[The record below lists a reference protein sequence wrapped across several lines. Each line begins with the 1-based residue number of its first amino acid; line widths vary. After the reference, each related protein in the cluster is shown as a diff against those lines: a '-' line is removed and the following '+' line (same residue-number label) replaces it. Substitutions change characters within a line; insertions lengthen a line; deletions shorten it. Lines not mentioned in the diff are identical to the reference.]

1 MKKNKHS
8 LKISRSYFGE
18 TTLDGYP
25 IATYSNDELNILKN
39 LLEKVLCEVNGYD
52 ISKITG
58 AIPQNIGEG
67 FQFNLSGKTYTTM
80 GSYTKDKKRLMN
92 IEISSFCG
100 LCGGAIHY
108 YAKLYINVSNVCG
121 NSSVSGY
128 LGGIEIPNEYQTI
141 KGEFVRPLTQKEIDK
156 QPKRWGNWYQVG
168 DLVNAFESLE
178 EIENLIKKLKKK
190 FSSKEWKVEIRR
202 NY

>member
-1 MKKNKHS
+1 MNTN
-8 LKISRSYFGE
+8 SY
-18 TTLDGYP
+18 LR
-25 IATYSNDELNILKN
+25 I
-39 LLEKVLCEVNGYD
+39 EKGFD

-58 AIPQNIGEG
+58 VIPQNIGEG
-67 FQFNLSGKTYTTM
+67 FQFNLHGKIYTTT
-80 GSYTKDKKRLMN
+80 GSYTKDGKRIVN
-92 IEISSFCG
+92 IEIRSFSG

-108 YAKLYINVSNVCG
+108 YATLYIKVNNVCD

-141 KGEFVRPLTQKEIDK
+141 KGEFVRPLTQKEKDN

>member
-1 MKKNKHS
+1 MNTN
-8 LKISRSYFGE
+8 SY
-18 TTLDGYP
+18 LR
-25 IATYSNDELNILKN
+25 I
-39 LLEKVLCEVNGYD
+39 EKGFD

-58 AIPQNIGEG
+58 GVPQNIGEG
-67 FQFNLSGKTYTTM
+67 FQFNLHGKIYTTT

-92 IEISSFCG
+92 IEIRSFRG

-108 YAKLYINVSNVCG
+108 YATLYIEVANVCD

-141 KGEFVRPLTQKEIDK
+141 KGEFVRPLTQKEKDN
-156 QPKRWGNWYQVG
+156 QPDRWGYGYQVG
-168 DLVNAFESLE
+168 DLVNAFESLQ
-178 EIENLIKKLKKK
+178 EIESLIKNLKKK

-202 NY
+202 SY

>member
-1 MKKNKHS
+1 MNTN
-8 LKISRSYFGE
+8 SY
-18 TTLDGYP
+18 LR
-25 IATYSNDELNILKN
+25 I
-39 LLEKVLCEVNGYD
+39 EKGFD

-58 AIPQNIGEG
+58 TIPQNIGEG
-67 FQFNLSGKTYTTM
+67 YQFNLSGKQYTTI
-80 GSYTKDKKRLMN
+80 GSYTKDKKRLLN

-108 YAKLYINVSNVCG
+108 YAKLYIKVSNVCG

-141 KGEFVRPLTQKEIDK
+141 KGEFVRSLTQKEKDEN
-156 QPKRWGNWYQVG
+156 PNRWDISYQVG

-178 EIENLIKKLKKK
+178 EIENLIKELKKK
-190 FSSKEWKVEIRR
+190 FSSKEWKVEIERS
-202 NY
+202 Y

>member
-1 MKKNKHS
+1 MLYEARQETKRMDTN
-8 LKISRSYFGE
+8 SYLRIE
-18 TTLDGYP
+18 
-25 IATYSNDELNILKN
+25 
-39 LLEKVLCEVNGYD
+39 NGYD

-67 FQFNLSGKTYTTM
+67 YQFNLFGKTYTTI

-100 LCGGAIHY
+100 LCGDAIHY
-108 YAKLYINVSNVCG
+108 YAKLYIKVSNVCG

-156 QPKRWGNWYQVG
+156 QPDRWGYWYQAG

-178 EIENLIKKLKKK
+178 DIESLIKNLKKK

>member
-1 MKKNKHS
+1 MNTNS
-8 LKISRSYFGE
+8 CLRI
-18 TTLDGYP
+18 
-25 IATYSNDELNILKN
+25 
-39 LLEKVLCEVNGYD
+39 EKGFD

-58 AIPQNIGEG
+58 VIPQNIGEG
-67 FQFNLSGKTYTTM
+67 FQFNLHGKIYTTT

-92 IEISSFCG
+92 IEIRSFRG

-108 YAKLYINVSNVCG
+108 YATLYINVDNVCD

-141 KGEFVRPLTQKEIDK
+141 KGEFVRPLTQKEKDN
-156 QPKRWGNWYQVG
+156 QPRRWDFTYQVG

-178 EIENLIKKLKKK
+178 EIESLIKKLKKK
-190 FSSKEWKVEIRR
+190 FASKEWKVEIRR
-202 NY
+202 SY

>member
-1 MKKNKHS
+1 MNTN
-8 LKISRSYFGE
+8 SYLRIE
-18 TTLDGYP
+18 
-25 IATYSNDELNILKN
+25 
-39 LLEKVLCEVNGYD
+39 NGYD

-58 AIPQNIGEG
+58 VIPQNIGEG

-80 GSYTKDKKRLMN
+80 GSYTKDGKRIVN
-92 IEISSFCG
+92 IEIRSFAG
-100 LCGGAIHY
+100 LCGGATHY
-108 YAKLYINVSNVCG
+108 YATLYIYVNNVCD

>member
-1 MKKNKHS
+1 MDTN
-8 LKISRSYFGE
+8 SY
-18 TTLDGYP
+18 LR
-25 IATYSNDELNILKN
+25 I
-39 LLEKVLCEVNGYD
+39 EKGFD

-108 YAKLYINVSNVCG
+108 LSLRLLWLYAMA
-121 NSSVSGY
+121 NSFLVFSKILRIFSQ
-128 LGGIEIPNEYQTI
+128 QTGRRC
-141 KGEFVRPLTQKEIDK
+141 KD
-156 QPKRWGNWYQVG
+156 
-168 DLVNAFESLE
+168 E
-178 EIENLIKKLKKK
+178 EE
-190 FSSKEWKVEIRR
+190 
-202 NY
+202 

>member
-1 MKKNKHS
+1 MNTS
-8 LKISRSYFGE
+8 SY
-18 TTLDGYP
+18 LR
-25 IATYSNDELNILKN
+25 I
-39 LLEKVLCEVNGYD
+39 EKGFD

-80 GSYTKDKKRLMN
+80 GSYTKDKKRRMN

-108 YAKLYINVSNVCG
+108 YATLYIYVGNVCD

-141 KGEFVRPLTQKEIDK
+141 KGEFVRPLTQKEKDE
-156 QPKRWGNWYQVG
+156 QPDRWDYWYQVG

-178 EIENLIKKLKKK
+178 EIESLIKNLKKK

>member
-1 MKKNKHS
+1 MNTNY
-8 LKISRSYFGE
+8 LRI
-18 TTLDGYP
+18 
-25 IATYSNDELNILKN
+25 
-39 LLEKVLCEVNGYD
+39 EKGFD

-58 AIPQNIGEG
+58 DIPKNIGEG

-80 GSYTKDKKRLMN
+80 GSYTKDKKRLIN
-92 IEISSFCG
+92 IEISSFYG
-100 LCGGAIHY
+100 LCWDAVHY
-108 YAKLYINVSNVCG
+108 YAKLHINVSNVCD

-128 LGGIEIPNEYQTI
+128 LDGIEIPNEYQTI

-156 QPKRWGNWYQVG
+156 QPCRWAWYRVG
-168 DLVNAFESLE
+168 DLVNAFESLK
-178 EIENLIKKLKKK
+178 EIESLIKNLKKK

>member
-1 MKKNKHS
+1 MVINS
-8 LKISRSYFGE
+8 LRAQETKRMNTNSYLRIE
-18 TTLDGYP
+18 
-25 IATYSNDELNILKN
+25 
-39 LLEKVLCEVNGYD
+39 NGFD

-67 FQFNLSGKTYTTM
+67 YQFKLSGKTYTTM

-100 LCGGAIHY
+100 LCAEAIHY

-121 NSSVSGY
+121 DSSVSGY
-128 LGGIEIPNEYQTI
+128 LGGIEIPNDYQTI
-141 KGEFVRPLTQKEIDK
+141 KGEFVRQLTQKEKDE
-156 QPKRWGNWYQVG
+156 QPDRWDYWYRVG

-178 EIENLIKKLKKK
+178 ELEGLIKKLKKK
-190 FSSKEWKVEIRR
+190 FPPKEWKVEIIR

>member
-1 MKKNKHS
+1 MD
-8 LKISRSYFGE
+8 
-18 TTLDGYP
+18 T
-25 IATYSNDELNILKN
+25 NDYLRI
-39 LLEKVLCEVNGYD
+39 EKGLD

-67 FQFNLSGKTYTTM
+67 FQFNLFGKTYTTI
-80 GSYTKDKKRLMN
+80 GSYTKDKKRRMN

-108 YAKLYINVSNVCG
+108 YATLYINVANVCD
-121 NSSVSGY
+121 NSSVSGH

-141 KGEFVRPLTQKEIDK
+141 KAEFVRPLTQKEIDK
-156 QPKRWGNWYQVG
+156 QPDRWNWYQVG
-168 DLVNAFESLE
+168 DLVNAFESLK
-178 EIENLIKKLKKK
+178 EIESLIKNLKKK
-190 FSSKEWKVEIRR
+190 FSSKEWKVDIRR

>member
-1 MKKNKHS
+1 MDIN
-8 LKISRSYFGE
+8 SY
-18 TTLDGYP
+18 LR
-25 IATYSNDELNILKN
+25 I
-39 LLEKVLCEVNGYD
+39 EKGFD

-58 AIPQNIGEG
+58 VIPQNIGEG

-80 GSYTKDKKRLMN
+80 GRYTKDKKRLIN

-108 YAKLYINVSNVCG
+108 YATLYINVSNVCD

-141 KGEFVRPLTQKEIDK
+141 KGEFIRPLTQKEIDE
-156 QPKRWGNWYQVG
+156 QPRRWDFPYQAG

-178 EIENLIKKLKKK
+178 EIESLIKKLKKK
-190 FSSKEWKVEIRR
+190 FSSKEWKVEIKRS
-202 NY
+202 Y

>member
-1 MKKNKHS
+1 MVFNRLRAQEAKRMNTN
-8 LKISRSYFGE
+8 SY
-18 TTLDGYP
+18 LR
-25 IATYSNDELNILKN
+25 I
-39 LLEKVLCEVNGYD
+39 EKGFD

-67 FQFNLSGKTYTTM
+67 FQFELSGKTYTTK
-80 GSYTKDKKRLMN
+80 GSYTKDKKRLAN

-108 YAKLYINVSNVCG
+108 YATLYINVSNECG
-121 NSSVSGY
+121 NSFVGGY
-128 LGGIEIPNEYQTI
+128 LEGIEIPNEYKSI
-141 KGEFVRPLTQKEIDK
+141 KGEFVRPLTQKEKDE
-156 QPKRWGNWYQVG
+156 QPDRWDYWYQVG

-178 EIENLIKKLKKK
+178 EIESLIKNLKKK